1 MVTVSDIAVYTC
13 VLTILY
19 RHCHQIMAMLDLELS
34 IILVMCSLSHVIYP
48 DPTLT
53 LDNLL
58 TVLER
63 VTNWKGLGLWLGV
76 PPSRRDVMTGKES
89 MLREWLDNHPAPS
102 WELLAWALYMKGGGQ
117 LTEHSVLKHHL
128 YGRYVTGMS
137 MVVYCGNVFV
147 FVNYVQVH
155 VYY

>member
-1 MVTVSDIAVYTC
+1 
-13 VLTILY
+13 
-19 RHCHQIMAMLDLELS
+19 MLS
-34 IILVMCSLSHVIYP
+34 FICS

-63 VTNWKGLGLWLGV
+63 VTNWKRLGRWLDV
-76 PPSRRDVMTGKES
+76 PLSRRDVMTGKES

-102 WELLAWALYMKGGGQ
+102 WELLAWALYRSGEGQ

-137 MVVYCGNVFV
+137 MVVYCDNVI
-147 FVNYVQVH
+147 
-155 VYY
+155 VYNIIIRMCLIK